1 MSTEKKINV
10 LWLYD
15 DLLDLYGDS
24 GNLMLLKKRLGQ
36 LGYTMLVTRS
46 SLDESPKISEY
57 DMIYMGP
64 GKAKNLR
71 RACEHLLTL
80 KDEFVKAIEGEK
92 VFLITGNARLMLGKG
107 YTDEDGTFVK
117 GLEIFPYVG
126 EETGQVF
133 ISDVVANPQFETNES
148 LMYGFINRTS
158 LIKDN
163 VGPYLLKLV
172 KGAGDEKKGDIFEG
186 NLYKNLFSTW
196 LLGPVLVKN
205 PQMAREFIG
214 RLIGREQVAYDDT
227 LETMALKM
235 TLKEFSL

>member
-1 MSTEKKINV
+1 MSTEKNINV

-80 KDEFVKAIEGEK
+80 KDEFVKAIEEEK

-107 YTDEDGTFVK
+107 YTGCDRRGYGLFGK
-117 GLEIFPYVG
+117 GFG
-126 EETGQVF
+126 C
-133 ISDVVANPQFETNES
+133 
-148 LMYGFINRTS
+148 
-158 LIKDN
+158 
-163 VGPYLLKLV
+163 
-172 KGAGDEKKGDIFEG
+172 
-186 NLYKNLFSTW
+186 
-196 LLGPVLVKN
+196 
-205 PQMAREFIG
+205 
-214 RLIGREQVAYDDT
+214 
-227 LETMALKM
+227 
-235 TLKEFSL
+235 